1 MQTLVLLGFVGLLA
15 QLINGSLG
23 MGYGISTT
31 SALLAIGTAPALASA
46 TVNLSQVG
54 SQIASGFAHWR
65 FGNVDWA
72 VVWRIAVPGALGAF
86 VGAVFLSRLSTEA
99 AGPLMSTILLILG
112 GYLLARFTFRELPH
126 PDLSRPLRAGFLAP
140 VGLFAGFMNS
150 TGGGG
155 WGPVGTSALLASGR
169 LEPRKVIGSI
179 SVGESAV
186 VIAGSIG
193 FALGLGLGGIKITW
207 VAVLLLGG
215 LLAAP
220 LAAWLA
226 SRVPAR
232 MLGSTVGGLIIF
244 TNTRVL
250 LTSDAVGAS
259 AGVSLAVYILVALV
273 WAGAVAWSLRA
284 HFAERRERRLAAT
297 APEHFAAAQAAD

>member
-1 MQTLVLLGFVGLLA
+1 MQTLVILGFVGLLA
-15 QLINGSLG
+15 QLVNGSLG

-31 SALLAIGTAPALASA
+31 SALLVIGTSPALASA

-112 GYLLARFTFRELPH
+112 TYLLARFTFRELPR
-126 PDLSRPLRAGFLAP
+126 PDLGRPLRAGFLAP

-193 FALGLGLGGIKITW
+193 FAIGLGLGGINLTW
-207 VAVLLLGG
+207 VAAMLLGG

-220 LAAWLA
+220 IAAWLA
-226 SRVPAR
+226 SHVPAR
-232 MLGSTVGGLIIF
+232 MLGSLVGGLIIF

-250 LTSDAVGAS
+250 LDSDAVGAS
-259 AGVSLAVYILVALV
+259 TGVSAAVYGAVALV

-284 HFAERRERRLAAT
+284 HRIERRESRAAASAT
-297 APEHFAAAQAAD
+297 EHFAAAEAGD

>member
-1 MQTLVLLGFVGLLA
+1 MQTLVLLGFVGLLG

-31 SALLAIGTAPALASA
+31 SALLVIGTSPALASA

-54 SQIASGFAHWR
+54 SQFASGFAHWR

-72 VVWRIAVPGALGAF
+72 VVWRIAVPGAAGSFA
-86 VGAVFLSRLSTEA
+86 GAVFLSRLSTDA
-99 AGPLMSTILLILG
+99 AGPLMSTILLVLG
-112 GYLLARFTFRELPH
+112 TYLLARFTFRKLPR
-126 PDLSRPLRAGFLAP
+126 PDLSRPLRTVFLAP

-186 VIAGSIG
+186 VVAGSIG
-193 FALGLGLGGIKITW
+193 FAVGLGFTGINITW

-220 LAAWLA
+220 IAAWLA
-226 SRVPAR
+226 SHVPAR
-232 MLGSTVGGLIIF
+232 MLGSLVGGLIVF

-250 LTSDAVGAS
+250 MGSEAVEASPGA
-259 AGVSLAVYILVALV
+259 SLAVYCAVALV
-273 WAGAVAWSLRA
+273 WAGAVGWSLRA
-284 HFAERRERRLAAT
+284 HSIERREHRTAAT
-297 APEHFAAAQAAD
+297 TTEHFAAADAAD